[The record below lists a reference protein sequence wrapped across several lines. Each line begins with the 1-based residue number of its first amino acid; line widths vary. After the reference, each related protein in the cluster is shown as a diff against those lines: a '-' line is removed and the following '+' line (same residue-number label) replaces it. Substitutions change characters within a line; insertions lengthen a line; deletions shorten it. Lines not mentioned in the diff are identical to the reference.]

1 MNRCRALYT
10 NGAGYTVSQGYGVY
24 SELVGYGHGVID
36 VGLAVQ
42 MAEQWH
48 TLSQNLPPERT
59 YSTFVVQPGPQ
70 TGWTF
75 PAAEKMDNDNGAMIV
90 PGGIGGLGGFIDY
103 WNEYFEDDDPADPDD
118 GPFSGDDPPGNSR
131 GSSYWEFEVPDDK
144 SINIEW
150 AEVKVSLD
158 GGGPDDIDFIKMSL
172 VSPDGTVSELN
183 HYYCRS

>member
-1 MNRCRALYT
+1 
-10 NGAGYTVSQGYGVY
+10 
-24 SELVGYGHGVID
+24 
-36 VGLAVQ
+36 
-42 MAEQWH
+42 
-48 TLSQNLPPERT
+48 
-59 YSTFVVQPGPQ
+59 
-70 TGWTF
+70 
-75 PAAEKMDNDNGAMIV
+75 MDNDNGAMIV
-90 PGGIGGLGGFIDY
+90 PGGIGGIGGFIDY

-118 GPFSGDDPPGNSR
+118 GPFSGDDPPVNSR

-183 HYYCRS
+183 HYYADPEVVAGVYSFQQASIPAGHLDPAGDVGVGGNFVWTFSTNRHWGETTKSKVITDPTTGEPLMET